1 MTKQKLIK
9 VTFKVEVSQKN
20 IHRMHFMAV
29 ECGNMFLES
38 AQVSLDMQC
47 QMIWSG
53 ESSAADLTLEWFHS
67 RVFSLKQGI
76 NTVCFYFVVTEV
88 SANNFLVFL
97 SLEIWDLFSW
107 MLDICQSKIPNFKS
121 LAQKTSKLLAL
132 TSMTPIRRRT
142 VFFFSKTK
150 IFHLVSGELIWS
162 CKPPATTWPA
172 AHIWLFPCMSSNMCL
187 QRWRILLVC
196 ILQRFCLQTR
206 M

>member
-1 MTKQKLIK
+1 MIWQNENSEECWQWHIYSDETIKWFQILMTKQKLIK

-53 ESSAADLTLEWFHS
+53 ESSAAYLTLEWFHS

-88 SANNFLVFL
+88 SANNLLVFL
-97 SLEIWDLFSW
+97 SLEIWDFFSW
-107 MLDICQSKIPNFKS
+107 MLDIC
-121 LAQKTSKLLAL
+121 
-132 TSMTPIRRRT
+132 
-142 VFFFSKTK
+142 
-150 IFHLVSGELIWS
+150 
-162 CKPPATTWPA
+162 
-172 AHIWLFPCMSSNMCL
+172 
-187 QRWRILLVC
+187 
-196 ILQRFCLQTR
+196 
-206 M
+206 